1 MKCVSTKFGNARDC
15 RRLGSLNYDAS
26 KLFIQAK
33 TALGGRSSM
42 RAGTDAGNKTGST
55 WASSCMET
63 KAGIEGAG
71 IRAIP
76 MQQGE
81 EDLQ

>member
-1 MKCVSTKFGNARDC
+1 
-15 RRLGSLNYDAS
+15 
-26 KLFIQAK
+26 
-33 TALGGRSSM
+33 M

-71 IRAIP
+71 IRAMP